1 MHAGKNMGIMIAL
14 TKNLPQKGGCS
25 RGTVPIWVP
34 GVRARTTTAV
44 AHRVQGYDPLF
55 R

>member
-1 MHAGKNMGIMIAL
+1 MGAEGES
-14 TKNLPQKGGCS
+14 THFSEDRGGCS
-25 RGTVPIWVP
+25 RGTVPIGVP

-44 AHRVQGYDPLF
+44 AHRMQGYDALF